1 MWWKS
6 LSEEFRRVVSEA
18 KRLPY
23 PYNHMRILAYIATRV
38 LGSSSE
44 IKILRG
50 LAAAYYSGGK
60 CSTAEADIYA
70 PRLRDNPQ
78 ILERLGFKRHPEY
91 VRAPWVLEETDTV
104 LDFVGL
110 DIPFRFI
117 EVEISGDRV
126 QIMSPEDTV
135 AYYLAEMLHWSPSR
149 EAVQRVNLVF
159 LAQRDRIGEHELREA
174 LRRMNAYE
182 TLRKRSLESLK
193 DRLSSQLINLL
204 REILEDYRIP
214 KL

>member
-1 MWWKS
+1 
-6 LSEEFRRVVSEA
+6 LSEEFRRAVSEA
-18 KRLPY
+18 RKLPY

-38 LGSSSE
+38 LGSPSE

-70 PRLRDNPQ
+70 PKLRDNPQ
-78 ILERLGFKRHPEY
+78 ILEKLGFKRHPEY
-91 VRAPWVLEETDTV
+91 VRGPWILEETDTV

-117 EVEISGDRV
+117 EVEIAGDRV

-135 AYYLAEMLHWSPSR
+135 AYYLAEVVHSSLSR
-149 EAVQRVNLVF
+149 EAVQRVNIVF
-159 LAQRDRIGEHELREA
+159 LAQRGRIGKYELREA
-174 LRRMNAYE
+174 LMRMNAYE
-182 TLRKRSLESLK
+182 TLTKRPPELFR
-193 DRLSSQLINLL
+193 DQLSSQLIELL
-204 REILEDYRIP
+204 REVLRDDQHAHR
-214 KL
+214 